1 MFTHLFIYLFIYI
14 FIYFTTGKNLTKKWT
29 RTPRGI
35 LSAGWH
41 RFWFATHFLGN
52 KDEFTV
58 NFRGSAISH
67 EKQVMG
73 DLLQYATEFNM

>member
-1 MFTHLFIYLFIYI
+1 M
-14 FIYFTTGKNLTKKWT
+14 FIYFTTGKNLTEKKWT
-29 RTPRGI
+29 STPRGI
-35 LSAGWH
+35 LSAGWQ
-41 RFWFATHFLGN
+41 RLWFTTHFLGD

-73 DLLQYATEFNM
+73 DLLQYAK